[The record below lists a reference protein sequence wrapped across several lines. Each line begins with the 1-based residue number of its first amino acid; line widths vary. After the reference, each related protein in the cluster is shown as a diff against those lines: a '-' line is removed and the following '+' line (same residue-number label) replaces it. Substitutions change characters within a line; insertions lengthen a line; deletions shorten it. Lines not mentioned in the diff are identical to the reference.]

1 MIVKCVSCHKKLIIN
16 QYSEYRCSECRFNL
30 SFADV
35 IRHYNKNNLIVYY
48 NSLNFDIGNI
58 SYYFFYNSFDEFL
71 IRKWIFHIYGAH
83 RIYRECDAYDLIKTD
98 IISIPI
104 IDGLIDT
111 DYMVKA
117 ADRLYKLQLFI

>member
-16 QYSEYRCSECRFNL
+16 QYSEYRCSECEFNL
-30 SFADV
+30 SFHNIIKHV
-35 IRHYNKNNLIVYY
+35 NKNNLIVFY

-58 SYYFFYNSFDEFL
+58 SYYFYNLFNGFF
-71 IRKWIFHIYGAH
+71 IRKWIFHIYDGN
-83 RIYRECDAYDLIKTD
+83 RIYREDDAYDLIKTD